1 MARTKKT
8 VDYFPHIIKNGK
20 TITILEN
27 KFGNDGYAF
36 WFKLL
41 EILGS
46 TEGHYY
52 EYKDTSEREF
62 LHARTGVSE
71 EDAQQ
76 ILDLLADL
84 GAIDK
89 ELWKENIIWS
99 DNFIDNIRDAYSRRK
114 VNVPHKPTVNH
125 EDVNIKGESSGTMGD
140 KKQQSKV
147 KESKVNNT
155 NNNGGKFDLTKKEN
169 GRYEY
174 PEGFE
179 EIWKEYPKSRGTK
192 KKAWRKWRARRN
204 EGVDNE
210 LLLEATKNYKIE
222 VEHEGTEKK
231 YVKHGATFFGPDEHW
246 REYLDDNWNDPRPD
260 KRPPKSYAP
269 QIEDLTARGMS
280 KEDAKKK
287 REAWLERNGY

>member
-52 EYKDTSEREF
+52 EYKDRSEREF
-62 LHARTGVSE
+62 LHARTNVSE
-71 EDAQQ
+71 EDARQ

-89 ELWKENIIWS
+89 ELWEENIIWS
-99 DNFIDNIRDAYSRRK
+99 DNFIKNIEDAYSRRK
-114 VNVPHKPTVNH
+114 VDVPHKPTVNH
-125 EDVNIKGESSGTMGD
+125 EDVNTTEGSSGTMGD

-147 KESKVNNT
+147 KESKVKNIK
-155 NNNGGKFDLTKKEN
+155 NNGGKSDLPKKEN
-169 GRYEY
+169 GRYDY
-174 PEGFE
+174 PENFE
-179 EIWKEYPKSRGTK
+179 EIWDIYPDNRGNKKSC
-192 KKAWRKWRARRN
+192 WRKWKARIN
-204 EGVDNE
+204 DGIDNQ
-210 LLLEATKNYKIE
+210 LLKEATKNYKIE
-222 VEHEGTEKK
+222 IEHDGTDKK
-231 YVKHGATFFGPDEHW
+231 YVKHGSTFFGPDEHW
-246 REYLDDNWNDPRPD
+246 RDYLNENWNDPRPD
-260 KRPPKSYAP
+260 KRPPKTQAP
-269 QIEDLTARGMS
+269 QVDDLVARGMS
-280 KEDAKKK
+280 EEDAKKK